1 MKDARR
7 TAYCDACSI
16 VQMADADDCRTL
28 ECVRIKDFAVR
39 IGYGNVAL
47 VSAINLVHHLPEQ
60 SAMCAGVV
68 QILSVNEIM
77 DHLMDDYVIE
87 VFLWK
92 VEASAEVQAEVVF
105 LPGAVRTSTV
115 VETHLSDIAF
125 GGRELE
131 YRHRQPATEAEV
143 VEVFEA
149 LA

>member
-1 MKDARR
+1 M
-7 TAYCDACSI
+7 
-16 VQMADADDCRTL
+16 
-28 ECVRIKDFAVR
+28 
-39 IGYGNVAL
+39 AL
-47 VSAINLVHHLPEQ
+47 VSVINLVHYLPEQ

-115 VETHLSDIAF
+115 VETHLSDVAL